1 MQNWERIGDKFYR
14 RIQLYTN
21 PFDPDLELENYTVA
35 GAPFSGA
42 VGKRFLLL
50 LANTTDMDQLCVA
63 MKAKFTPIE
72 ATAPPS
78 PPSTSTVAPASS

>member
-42 VGKRFLLL
+42 VGKRSLLL
-50 LANTTDMDQLCVA
+50 LANTADMSQLCVA
-63 MKAKFTPIE
+63 MKARYTPTA
-72 ATAPPS
+72 ATAPPN
-78 PPSTSTVAPASS
+78 PPSISTVAPGSS